1 MFCRQCG
8 HKLMENAAFC
18 NQCGTRVPQLAV
30 VAPVE
35 PIEPELPAE
44 VIAPVEAPAEEAIVV
59 EAVAETP
66 VEEATAEV
74 AEQTPVEEPTA
85 EEPAAEESS
94 EEVSSEE
101 AVPEEEA
108 VREAPAVPPVEPSV
122 YKPVQTA
129 APAQAQT
136 QKPKKI
142 KKLPNLGV
150 RIIMQILSFFLCLLL
165 LVSMIATVAVSDL
178 RTITSGDGIKRVLD
192 AVLFGKTAEHV
203 VPQRPNDFQAI
214 TVADQEF
221 EFNIEDIPM
230 DILAGG
236 ATEENMEALVEWMYQ
251 ELEKS
256 AEGELTFTQEELGNF
271 VEESTVTDFLTE
283 KMAGFAEDV
292 INGTEKTEITTDEIM
307 DLLEE
312 NEKHL
317 KQELNVELSK
327 EDKKELKSQLQ
338 QIVEKEDLSN
348 TIRET
353 VTTTVEETLNNS
365 VGMDLNKIRGILQLI
380 TSDLVLVIAI
390 AACLLLLGLLLLTN
404 YYNLGAGLTW
414 AASAGI
420 VAGLILALPLLILNH
435 ATDWLTGMIPSLTS
449 ILALL
454 RSFTASMV
462 PLHYGLLIGSF
473 VLLVCSIVLRIVT
486 RGRRQRKYAEAVA

>member
-18 NQCGTRVPQLAV
+18 NQCGTQVPKLP
-30 VAPVE
+30 VAPA
-35 PIEPELPAE
+35 EPELPAE
-44 VIAPVEAPAEEAIVV
+44 VLAPVEAPAEEAAAV
-59 EAVAETP
+59 ETVAETP
-66 VEEATAEV
+66 AEEATAEV
-74 AEQTPVEEPTA
+74 AEQGSVEEPA
-85 EEPAAEESS
+85 EEASAAETMPD
-94 EEVSSEE
+94 EETAPEMVQEIPTVE
-101 AVPEEEA
+101 NVQEVPVA
-108 VREAPAVPPVEPSV
+108 APVEAPV
-122 YKPVQTA
+122 YQPVQTS
-129 APAQAQT
+129 APVQTQA

-142 KKLPNLGV
+142 KKCPSLGV
-150 RIIMQILSFFLCLLL
+150 RILMQALSFFLCLLL
-165 LVSMIATVAVSDL
+165 LVSMMATVAVSDL

-192 AVLFGKTAEHV
+192 AVLFGKTAEHI
-203 VPQRPNDFQAI
+203 VPQRPNDFQAV

-251 ELEKS
+251 ELEKN
-256 AEGELTFTQEELGNF
+256 AEGELVFTQEELGNF
-271 VEESTVTDFLTE
+271 VEASTVTDFLTE

-292 INGTEKTEITTDEIM
+292 INGTEKTEITSDEIM

-312 NEKHL
+312 NEKEL
-317 KQELNVELSK
+317 KQELNVELSR
-327 EDKKELKSQLQ
+327 EDKQELKSQLQ
-338 QIVEKEDLSN
+338 EIVEKEDLSN

-380 TSDLVLVIAI
+380 TSDLVLLIAI
-390 AACLLLLGLLLLTN
+390 VACLLLLGLLLLTN

-420 VAGLILALPLLILNH
+420 VAGLILALPLLVLNY
-435 ATDWLTGMIPSLTS
+435 ATNWLTGMIPSLTS

-454 RSFTASMV
+454 QSFTASMA

-473 VLLVCSIVLRIVT
+473 VLLVGSIVLRIVT
-486 RGRRQRKYAEAVA
+486 RSRRQRKYAEAVV